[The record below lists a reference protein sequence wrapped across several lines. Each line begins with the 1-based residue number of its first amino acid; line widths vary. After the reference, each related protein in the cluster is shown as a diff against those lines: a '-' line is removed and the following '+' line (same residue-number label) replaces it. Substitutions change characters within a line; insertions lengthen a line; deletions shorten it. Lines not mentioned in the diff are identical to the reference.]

1 MQTEEP
7 TSIPAGPAQCADVP
21 TMLAARLHGPA
32 DLRIER
38 LPHPGPPGPG
48 HVLLRVS
55 AVGVCG
61 SDLHT
66 FRHARIG
73 DIRVESPL
81 ILGHEFTG
89 VVEQV
94 GPGATDG
101 QFRPLAPGT
110 RVAVDPAQP
119 CGRCELC
126 ERGHPNLCENLR
138 FAGLWP
144 DQGAMCQWMHVPGRS
159 CFPVPDGLD
168 DCEAVM
174 LEPLGVAIH
183 AVDLAHI
190 RVGQQVAVLGAGPI
204 GLCIL
209 QLARLAGANAV
220 YVTDCFD
227 WRLALAERLGATA
240 AWNCRATDPVEQV
253 RQATGTRGVDVA
265 FEAAWCDQS
274 LDQAAEMLAM
284 GGRLMVVGISDDD
297 RMVLAHSTAR
307 RKGLSILMVRR
318 MKHTYPRAVV
328 LADQRKVELRS
339 LVTHRFP
346 LVQAA
351 EAFRLAADY
360 HDNVVKAVVDI
371 EAQEPHGV
379 SPRWVSN
386 KW

>member
-1 MQTEEP
+1 MGSEGKE
-7 TSIPAGPAQCADVP
+7 SVHSLAAEHAEFG

-38 LPHPGPPGPG
+38 LPHPGLPGPG
-48 HVLLRVS
+48 QVLLRVS

-73 DIRVESPL
+73 DTRVESPL
-81 ILGHEFTG
+81 ILGHEFAG

-94 GPGATDG
+94 GPGAEDG
-101 QFRPLAPGT
+101 CFRPLRPAA

-119 CGRCELC
+119 CGRCTLC

-138 FAGLWP
+138 FVGLWP
-144 DQGAMCQWMHVPGRS
+144 DQGAMCQWMHVPARC
-159 CFPVPDGLD
+159 CFPIPDRLD
-168 DCEAVM
+168 DADAVM

-183 AVDLAHI
+183 ALDLARM

-204 GLCIL
+204 GLCLL
-209 QLARLAGANAV
+209 QLARLAGAAAV
-220 YVTDCFD
+220 YVTDRFD
-227 WRLALAERLGATA
+227 WRLAMAQRLGATA
-240 AWNCRATDPVEQV
+240 VWNCRATDPVAAIH
-253 RQATGTRGVDVA
+253 QATGGRGVEVA

-274 LDQAAEMLAM
+274 LNQAAEMLAM

-297 RMVLAHSTAR
+297 RMVLCHSVAR

-318 MKHTYPRAVV
+318 MKHTYPRALV
-328 LADQRKVELRS
+328 LAEQGKVELRR

-346 LVQAA
+346 LARAA
-351 EAFRLAADY
+351 EAFRVAADY
-360 HDNVVKAVVDI
+360 RDGVVKALI
-371 EAQEPHGV
+371 QIQE
-379 SPRWVSN
+379 
-386 KW
+386 